1 MIIDIQPNWHP
12 VFVHFSMGLLF
23 MSVLL
28 FLIATILRKGPLH
41 NQLSIVARWNLWLGA
56 AITVGTVLAGLYAF
70 DTVDHSREAQHLA
83 MLDHRQWA
91 LSTAALFLVL
101 ALWLLFITVR
111 GKISFTGFR
120 HYIFITFMVIAG
132 LMLAVTGYKG
142 GELVYRHGLGV
153 LPVPVMDK
161 EHHGHGSHEH
171 GEHHH

>member
-12 VFVHFSMGLLF
+12 VFVHFTVSLLF
-23 MSVLL
+23 MAVLL
-28 FLIATILRKGPLH
+28 FLIAAILRKEPLH
-41 NQLSIVARWNLWLGA
+41 SQLATVARWNLWLGA
-56 AITVGTVLAGLYAF
+56 AMTVGTVLAGLYAF
-70 DTVDHSREAQHLA
+70 DTVDHNREEQHLA

-101 ALWLLFITVR
+101 AAWLLFMAVR
-111 GKISFTGFR
+111 GKTAFTGFR
-120 HYIFITFMVIAG
+120 HYIFVTFMVIAG

-153 LPVPVMDK
+153 LSAPVMDK
-161 EHHGHGSHEH
+161 EHHEYGNHEH